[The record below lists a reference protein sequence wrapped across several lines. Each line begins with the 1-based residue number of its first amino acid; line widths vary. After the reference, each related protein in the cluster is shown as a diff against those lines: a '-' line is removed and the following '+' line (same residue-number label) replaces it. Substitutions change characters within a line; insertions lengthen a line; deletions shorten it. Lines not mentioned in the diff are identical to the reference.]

1 MSIDSLQTRFLDNER
16 LKIGTEYPS
25 WYSTLSDKGLYRRLA
40 SQGKVPK
47 ELKIEEYETGY
58 SSLGKQS
65 KYSQEETD
73 SAQNQMG
80 FLQSSADYIISENS
94 PDWAKAAY
102 NRSLTGMTEQMFTG
116 KQRYNVDE
124 LDFNIGEDIAASF
137 FSFFMP
143 LDIAEERSLIASK
156 TSDLEFIYRFKEKRG
171 SFPPFPLGT
180 NSLQYFEIV

>member
-1 MSIDSLQTRFLDNER
+1 MPDSLQTRFLDQER

-25 WYSTLSDKGLYRRLA
+25 WYSTLSDKGLYRQLA

-47 ELKIEEYETGY
+47 ELKIKEYETAY
-58 SSLGKQS
+58 SSVGKQS

-80 FLQSSADYIISENS
+80 FLQSSADYIINEDS

-143 LDIAEERSLIASK
+143 LDIATMGIGGLLGKSAAKGLGRKWMA
-156 TSDLEFIYRFKEKRG
+156 EKV
-171 SFPPFPLGT
+171 
-180 NSLQYFEIV
+180 E